1 MSKLVIA
8 KHVLVMVMTIHG
20 KVPAKVC
27 ALAAS
32 TALDAYS
39 TNAYLS
45 KFRRG
50 HETDPIASVPCGGRN
65 AACLDLGAALTSAAV
80 AALVIAKPHSK
91 LAIAAADSLAAGHAA
106 AAVSNLEKISDR

>member
-1 MSKLVIA
+1 MIMA

-20 KVPAKVC
+20 KVPAKVY

-50 HETDPIASVPCGGRN
+50 HEADPIASVTCGGRN
-65 AACLDLGAALTSAAV
+65 AVCLDLGAALTSAAV

-91 LAIAAADSLAAGHAA
+91 IAATAADCLAAGHAA
-106 AAVSNLEKISDR
+106 AAVSNLQKTSDR